1 MSMDCLIIQVA
12 DEQVTVARFAV
23 SKGSAAMNGSALF
36 ALDEEH
42 DLAEVASRIA
52 SGISGTP
59 RIVLCLPPALL
70 AQRAVEIPLNDPR
83 KVREVLPTHLQ
94 GEIALPVESVVF
106 DCLRLSEGRFLAL
119 WAQRADIARYI
130 GIFTEAGVEP
140 AVVSAAPLAWPFLP
154 GIAADCALYDGTT
167 LAIVTDGR
175 LSLMRT
181 LSGPEREKQLALT
194 LSALDISS
202 MALPPCLFVF
212 GEQAGELPAPDV
224 LPPISRVETLHL
236 PDECARLFR
245 NEQIFHQLVSPYA
258 VALALRSGALPD
270 FRRGDL
276 AWTAGNALL
285 RKQLRL
291 TAVLAIVLTL
301 LLFIAKGVE
310 YQAARRDIA
319 SLDASIFGIYHGI
332 FPNRARAVDE
342 VAEIKGE
349 IRKLT
354 GAESS
359 SAVLD
364 PLRQL
369 AEVKGA
375 GINGLYEAELEGRS
389 LRLKGDARSVQAVNE
404 FRGAMAPLTANVEL
418 GEVRSRPDGGVTFS
432 MAATLR
438 EGRR

>member
-12 DEQVTVARFAV
+12 DEQVAVARFAV
-23 SKGSAAMNGSALF
+23 SKGSVTMNGSALF
-36 ALDEEH
+36 ALNEER
-42 DLAEVASRIA
+42 DLAEVANRVA
-52 SGISGTP
+52 SGITGTP
-59 RIVLCLPPALL
+59 RIVLCLPPTLL
-70 AQRAVEIPLNDPR
+70 AQRGVEIPLNDAR

-106 DCLRLSEGRFLAL
+106 DCLKLSEGRFLAL

-130 GIFTEAGVEP
+130 GIFTEAGLEP
-140 AVVSAAPLAWPFLP
+140 AVVSAAPLAWPLLP
-154 GIAADCALYDGTT
+154 GIGNDCALYDGTT
-167 LAIVTDGR
+167 LAIITDGR
-175 LSLMRT
+175 LSLIRS
-181 LSGPEREKQLALT
+181 LSGAEREKQLALT
-194 LSALDISS
+194 LSALDLSS
-202 MALPPCLFVF
+202 VALPPRLLLF
-212 GEQAGELPAPDV
+212 GEQAAGLSASDA
-224 LPPISRVETLHL
+224 LPPISMVETLHL

-245 NEQIFHQLVSPYA
+245 NEEIFHQLVSSYA
-258 VALALRSGALPD
+258 VALACQGGALPD

-276 AWTAGNALL
+276 AWTAGDALL

-291 TAVLAIVLTL
+291 TAILAIVLTL
-301 LLFIAKGVE
+301 LLFGVKGLQ
-310 YQAARRDIA
+310 YQAARSDIA
-319 SLDASIFGIYHGI
+319 SLDASIFGIYHAI
-332 FPNRARAVDE
+332 FPNRAKAVDE

-359 SAVLD
+359 SAILD

-375 GINGLYEAELEGRS
+375 GINGLYEAELEGRN

-404 FRGAMAPLTANVEL
+404 FRAAVTPLVVNVEV

-432 MAATLR
+432 MVAVLR